1 MPKQKYSLLYLFNA
15 VVLIFIA
22 TAFLDRAVQDGMF
35 FDGVT
40 YAAIS
45 RNLAIGKGSF
55 WDVYYRGPWRFSE
68 HPPLMFGIESLFFKA
83 LGDSYYTE
91 RVYCFVL
98 WCTTVASLYGL
109 WRKTNKSAEARRF
122 FSLPLLC
129 WAIMPSVIWSYPN
142 NILDTTMALFDIW
155 AVYFLYAGMADKRHT
170 YLKLLLGGLFVFLA
184 TLTKGPVG
192 LFPLALP
199 FVYWVVYREQ
209 RLSPIIFKS
218 IIPLTVVIVIY
229 CLLFTYQPAKSCL
242 KEYLNEQLFKAI
254 AGKREVVDSPFGR
267 FQLLIDI
274 CIQALPALILALI
287 LFNVVKVL
295 KLPIAKPNEQKRL
308 ALFYFLLALCGSLPI
323 MISLKQRTFYLTPVF
338 PFLAFALALLILPY
352 FYTIMQRIRIP
363 LQKMLVNT
371 IIGLAVVICSVYI
384 SGKFGKKG
392 RDEVL
397 ISDIE
402 QMKKYIPEGERIGV
416 CHAMD
421 MDFTFLAYIQRYHK
435 LEVNLQYHKAR
446 YVLIDKTICRGSF
459 DKCLPEL
466 GFEITPYQF
475 SQYSLYKKRAI
486 Q

>member
-1 MPKQKYSLLYLFNA
+1 VPEEKYSLRYLFNA
-15 VVLIFIA
+15 IVLIFII
-22 TAFLDRAVQDGMF
+22 TAFLDRVVQEGMF

-45 RNLAIGKGSF
+45 RNLAIGKGTF

-68 HPPLMFGIESLFFKA
+68 HPPLMFGIQSLFFKI

-98 WCTTVASLYGL
+98 WCITIISLRAL
-109 WRKTNKSAEARRF
+109 WIKTNKSPEARSS

-142 NILDTTMALFDIW
+142 NILDTTMAFFDLW
-155 AVYFLYAGMADKRHT
+155 AVYFLYAGMADKKHT
-170 YLKLLLGGLFVFLA
+170 YLKLFIGGLFIFLA

-199 FVYWVVYREQ
+199 LVYWIVYREEHFVSI
-209 RLSPIIFKS
+209 LLKS
-218 IIPLTVVIVIY
+218 IVPLAVVVVIY
-229 CLLFTYQPAKSCL
+229 CILFNYQPAKICL
-242 KEYLNEQLFKAI
+242 NEYLNEQLFKAI
-254 AGKREVVDSPFGR
+254 AGEREIVDSPFGR

-274 CIQALPALILALI
+274 CIQALPALVLALI
-287 LFNVVKVL
+287 LFNLIKVL
-295 KLPIAKPNEQKRL
+295 KLNIAKTNEQQRL
-308 ALFYFLLALCGSLPI
+308 TLFYFLLALCGSLPI

-352 FYTIMQRIRIP
+352 FNTIMLRVKIP
-363 LQKMLVNT
+363 LRN
-371 IIGLAVVICSVYI
+371 AVVNATIGIAVVVCGVYV
-384 SGKFGKKG
+384 SSKFGKVG

-397 ISDIE
+397 ISDIA

-421 MDFTFLAYIQRYHK
+421 KDFTFLAYIQRYHK

-459 DKCLPEL
+459 GVCLPKL
-466 GFEITPYQF
+466 GYEITPYQF
-475 SQYSLYKKRAI
+475 SQYSLYKKRTI